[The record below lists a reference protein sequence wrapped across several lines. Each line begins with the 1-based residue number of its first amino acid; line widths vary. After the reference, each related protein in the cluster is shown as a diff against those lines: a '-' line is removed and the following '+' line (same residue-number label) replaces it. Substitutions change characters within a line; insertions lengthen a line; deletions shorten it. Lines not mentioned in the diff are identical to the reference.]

1 MLQKKDSHD
10 ESQKKALEDALS
22 LFTDDQKFET
32 NVKSALNIISD
43 LLKFQDPSN
52 LSATLFTVL
61 KSQFQ
66 VNMYDP
72 VIASLEIPHELCR
85 KDREFSELLTYAQ
98 TTCDENVSY
107 YRQLK

>member
-1 MLQKKDSHD
+1 M
-10 ESQKKALEDALS
+10 ENALS
-22 LFTDDQKFET
+22 LFTEDQKFEINV
-32 NVKSALNIISD
+32 NVKSALNIITD

-52 LSATLFTVL
+52 STATLFTVL

-85 KDREFSELLTYAQ
+85 KDREFSELLTFAQ
-98 TTCDENVSY
+98 STCDENVS
-107 YRQLK
+107 